1 MLLPIGGIL
10 DAAGLARLRDLLA
23 RASWQDGRGTAG
35 ERAAAVKSN
44 LQADPAHAA
53 TRAAA
58 AELEAAL
65 RGHPVFAAAA
75 MPLRLT
81 RPLFSRTP
89 AGGGYGRHVD
99 NALMGEGPA
108 AIRTD
113 LAWTLFLGGEVTGG
127 ALVIE
132 DAGGERA
139 VAPEAGLLVLYPA
152 SSLHRVEPVQT
163 GERLAAFGWVQ
174 SRVRDPARRALLFD
188 LHLAETGTADAALR
202 VQLARANL
210 LRMWAE
216 G

>member
-10 DAAGLARLRDLLA
+10 DAAALDRLRGLLA

-35 ERAAAVKSN
+35 VVAAAVKRN
-44 LQADPAHAA
+44 LQADPADPA

-65 RGHPVFAAAA
+65 RAHPVFTAAAL
-75 MPLRLT
+75 PLRLT

-89 AGGGYGRHVD
+89 PGGGYGRHAD
-99 NALMGEGPA
+99 NALMGEGPGTV
-108 AIRTD
+108 RTD

-132 DAGGERA
+132 DAGGERE

-152 SSLHRVEPVQT
+152 GSLHRVAPVLS

-174 SRVRDPARRALLFD
+174 SRVRDAARRALLFD
-188 LHLAETGTADAALR
+188 LHLAETGAEDAALR